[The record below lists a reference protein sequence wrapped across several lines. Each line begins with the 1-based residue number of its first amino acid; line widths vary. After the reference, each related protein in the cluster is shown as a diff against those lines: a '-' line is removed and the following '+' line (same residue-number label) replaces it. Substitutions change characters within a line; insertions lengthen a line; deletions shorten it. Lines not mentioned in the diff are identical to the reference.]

1 MRPSKILKILPFL
14 LILFTPIIS
23 QAQQILESIPPSIKW
38 HQINTSNFKV
48 LYQEDYFQ
56 QAQYTANLLE
66 QLYKPTAQTLNEE
79 PKKISILLQNRSSIS
94 NGFVALAPRRSEF
107 FTMPPQDYNFLGT
120 NQWLEL
126 LAVHE
131 LRHVVQFDKSKTG
144 ITGIASTLLGQQ
156 AQAGLANLGVPA
168 WFWEGDAVGI
178 ETGLTPSGRGRIPNF
193 NLVFRTQ
200 LLEKG
205 GWDYSKQYL
214 RSFQDFVPNHYLTG
228 YYLSTFVRKHHGP
241 EAWSDITE
249 KTFAW
254 PILPNRFSMQMRK
267 QTGKNL
273 DNTYQ
278 AMKDELKTLWQE
290 QLDELKLTEAKRLT
304 TILENQFTEYMY
316 PQPHNDGVIA
326 LQRGIGDIVTFV
338 NVSPTGTIEK
348 VYIPGIFNDPGQLS
362 VANEKIVWSE
372 YGFNPRWRAVNY
384 SNIKTYDLKTGEHKK
399 LTKRGRFTAPVLSP
413 DGSKIAAVLTT
424 NDQEY
429 HLVILDAATGK
440 MLHQH
445 ETPEKNN
452 FISMPRWSNTG
463 DKIVAL
469 ELLKSGQKKVIT
481 FDWQTGAVEVLMPAT
496 SENIGHPVIY
506 DKYLLYNSPLTGID
520 NIYAKDLITNEKF
533 QITSRPYAAYN
544 PAVSDNG
551 KTLYF
556 NDFAAEG
563 MHVAQ
568 MPFNPSDWTPVADA
582 ENSDINYYQ
591 VWVDQE
597 ENSNVLEN
605 IPEKN
610 YPTSRYRRLWH
621 AINPHSWGPI
631 LSTTAN
637 EMVIGISSE
646 DILGTT
652 EISGGYEYNA
662 IEQTSNWRAQLSYQA
677 LFPIL
682 DISYE
687 NRTQQFLNSLEDGSS
702 FLVRYQQD
710 NINLGFRIPLT
721 LTDSR
726 YFQSLNISAYN
737 RFLIRR
743 NPSASNQVIEF
754 REETRSSNILEYN
767 LSFSSFLKTSK
778 RDIRPKWGGR
788 LLTKF
793 RHAPLDNDFST
804 QQFGADGLLLFPGLF
819 KHHSILT
826 RGGYQFETTE
836 PNLFPLSAAIQY
848 PRGYLYQRFTNL
860 FTGSFEYALPLWYPD
875 FHIGKLANFQRF
887 KTNLF
892 YDFGLGIN
900 NGLNN
905 YFNSVGFDFTADMN
919 FFRLLPLMEVGIRTA
934 YVPENQSF
942 SYNLILNYN
951 GF

>member
-1 MRPSKILKILPFL
+1 MRSSKILILF
-14 LILFTPIIS
+14 LILITPFVS
-23 QAQQILESIPPSIKW
+23 HAQQILENIPTSIKW
-38 HQINTSNFKV
+38 YQVNTTNFKV
-48 LYQEDYFQ
+48 IYQEDYSD
-56 QAQYTANLLE
+56 QAQYMANLLE
-66 QLYKPTAQTLNEE
+66 TLYEPTAKSLNEK
-79 PKKISILLQNRSSIS
+79 PKKIPILLQNRSSIS
-94 NGFVALAPRRSEF
+94 NGFVSLAPRRSEF

-144 ITGIASTLLGQQ
+144 LTGLASTLLGQQ

-193 NLVFRTQ
+193 SLVYRTH
-200 LLEKG
+200 LLAKG

-228 YYLSTFVRKHHGP
+228 YYLSTYVRKYHGA
-241 EAWSDITE
+241 EAWSNITE

-254 PILPNRFSMQMRK
+254 PILPNRLSYQMK
-267 QTGKNL
+267 KETGKKL
-273 DNTYQ
+273 DPTYN
-278 AMKDELKTLWQE
+278 AMQDELKTLWQE
-290 QLDELKLTEAKRLT
+290 QQNQLELTNAKRLT
-304 TILENQFTEYMY
+304 TIPEDRFTEYMY
-316 PQPHNDGVIA
+316 PQPYSNGIIT
-326 LQRGIGDIVTFV
+326 LMRGIGDIVTFV
-338 NVSPTGTIEK
+338 NVSPDGKIEK
-348 VYIPGIFNDPGQLS
+348 VFIPGVFNDPGQLS
-362 VANEKIVWSE
+362 VANDKIVWSE
-372 YGFNPRWRAVNY
+372 YGFNARWRGVNY
-384 SNIKTYDLKTGEHKK
+384 SNIKTYDLKTGKVKK
-399 LTKRGRFTAPVLSP
+399 LTKRGRFAAPVLSP
-413 DGSKIAAVLTT
+413 DGSKIAAVLTS
-424 NDQEY
+424 NEQKY
-429 HLVILDAATGK
+429 YLVIMDAATGK
-440 MLHQH
+440 ILHQH
-445 ETPEKNN
+445 KTPEENN
-452 FISMPRWSNTG
+452 FMSMPRWSDTG
-463 DKIVAL
+463 DKIVTL
-469 ELLKSGQKKVIT
+469 ELLQAGQKKVIA
-481 FDWQTGAVEVLMPAT
+481 FDWESGDVEILIPAS
-496 SENIGHPVIY
+496 SENIGHPIIY
-506 DKYLLYNSPLTGID
+506 DNYLLYNSPLSGID
-520 NIYAKDLITNEKF
+520 NIYAKDLATNEKF

-544 PAVSDNG
+544 PAVSADG

-556 NDFAAEG
+556 NDFSAEG
-563 MHVAQ
+563 MHVSQ
-568 MPFNPSDWTPVADA
+568 MPFNPSSWTPIAKVEDS
-582 ENSDINYYQ
+582 EINYHQ

-597 ENSNVLEN
+597 ENPEILEN
-605 IPEKN
+605 IADKN
-610 YPTSRYRRLWH
+610 YPASRYRRFWH
-621 AINPHSWGPI
+621 VINPHSWGPI

-637 EMVIGISSE
+637 EMVIGVNSK

-682 DISYE
+682 DLSYE
-687 NRTQQFLNSLEDGSS
+687 NRTQQFINTLQDGSS
-702 FLVRYQQD
+702 FPVRYQQD
-710 NINLGFRIPLT
+710 NINFGFRIPLA
-721 LTDSR
+721 LTNSK

-743 NPSASNQVIEF
+743 NPTASNRTIEF
-754 REETRSSNILEYN
+754 NEESRSSNILEYN
-767 LSFSSFLKTSK
+767 LSFNSFLKTSK

-793 RHAPLDNDFST
+793 RHAPLDKDFST
-804 QQFGADGLLLFPGLF
+804 QQFGADALLLFPGLF

-826 RGGYQFETTE
+826 RGGYQFETSQ
-836 PNLFPLSAAIQY
+836 PGFYPLSAAIQY

-892 YDFGLGIN
+892 YDFGLGVN

-942 SYNLILNYN
+942 RYDLILGYV